1 MVFGVNC
8 SPFLPAA
15 VLKQHLRTARKERIL
30 VADKLLKSL
39 HVENCVTSVD
49 TVEKYAA
56 YRLQATELM
65 AETKMDSQKWEYSV
79 YDRNENTKSVT
90 ATKVVGL
97 VWNKEC
103 DTLSFNIP
111 QYTVQEKI
119 TKCVILSYVNQIFDL
134 FVLLALLFCFQS
146 LSCKKYRLLS

>member
-8 SPFLPAA
+8 SPFLLAA
-15 VLKQHLRTARKERIL
+15 VLKQHLGTARKERIL

-39 HVENCVTSVD
+39 HFENCMTSVD

-97 VWNKEC
+97 V
-103 DTLSFNIP
+103 
-111 QYTVQEKI
+111 
-119 TKCVILSYVNQIFDL
+119 
-134 FVLLALLFCFQS
+134 
-146 LSCKKYRLLS
+146 